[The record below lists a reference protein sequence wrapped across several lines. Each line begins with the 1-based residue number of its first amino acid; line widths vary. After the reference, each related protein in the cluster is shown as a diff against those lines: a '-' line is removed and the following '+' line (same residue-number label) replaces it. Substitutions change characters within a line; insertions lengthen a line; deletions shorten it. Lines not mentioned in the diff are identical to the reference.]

1 VSRSKTSSRR
11 TGPEGETQAGGSG
24 QPASDRRTEAFLIVV
39 SGPSGAGK
47 TTLVGKMLERVP
59 QLRRSVSVTTRPPRT
74 DEIDGESYRFVD
86 EDRFRRLRENDLAEW
101 AEVHGQFYGTPK
113 RPVEEALEEGFDIV
127 LNIDVQG
134 ARQMKKSFPDAV
146 MVFILPPSFG
156 ELERRI
162 RKRSADLSQDIE
174 KRLENARV
182 ELRALPEFDFVV
194 VNDELRD
201 AVDELGAIVVSER
214 CRRKRYA
221 RSFLDGFR

>member
-1 VSRSKTSSRR
+1 
-11 TGPEGETQAGGSG
+11 
-24 QPASDRRTEAFLIVV
+24 VV

-113 RPVEEALEEGFDIV
+113 KPVEEALEEGFDVV

-134 ARQMKKSFPDAV
+134 ARQVKKSFPDAV
-146 MVFILPPSFG
+146 MVFILPPSFE